1 MKILALSGLVPEQ
14 ICDVVRFIGW
24 PGNRNI
30 AHYCGYA
37 ADFISQVVEDPT
49 VDGAVFP
56 RTCDSSRILKSY
68 LEGTGKFLY
77 QLTIPTGRDGAAERF
92 LAEELKR
99 FKDAVETKFGVEL
112 EDTRCRAQLVARR
125 NLLIKSV
132 YDRLDHVSYCDY
144 HEAIL
149 DMLTKPLA
157 EQSFPKLTEKRAS
170 GKPVYLVGSTLTDTG
185 LLQKISDC
193 GLDVV
198 GDDLPESGRL
208 ADEKP
213 LSDNGDIFMSIAQS
227 MLDRRLSP
235 TQNDFD
241 AQIRGD
247 LDEIAARG
255 ARGVIFVT
263 QKFCEPYDFFFYVLS
278 GKLKELGMPT
288 LRISLTDSS
297 NFQRNELA
305 LEAFSDML

>member
-14 ICDVVRFIGW
+14 ICDVVRFTGW

-37 ADFISQVVEDPT
+37 ADFISQVVEDPM

-68 LEGTGKFLY
+68 LEETGKFLY
-77 QLTIPTGRDGAAERF
+77 QLTIPTGRNSTAERF

-112 EDTRCRAQLVARR
+112 EDTRYRAQLVARR
-125 NLLIKSV
+125 NLSIKSA

-144 HEAIL
+144 HAAIL

-157 EQSFPKLTEKRAS
+157 EQSFPKLAEKKAS
-170 GKPVYLVGSTLTDTG
+170 GKPVYLVGSTLTDAG

-208 ADEKP
+208 ADEK
-213 LSDNGDIFMSIAQS
+213 SFSVNGDIFLSIARS
-227 MLDRRLSP
+227 MLDRRPSP

-241 AQIRGD
+241 AQIRED

-255 ARGVIFVT
+255 AKGVIFVT

-278 GKLKELGMPT
+278 GKLKALGMPT
-288 LRISLTDSS
+288 LKISLTDSS